1 MKIFEFTMLLT
12 KLHTIQSFLRITFN
26 NVDGYI
32 KKYDKTRYLA
42 LHHSEKWDRIFDRN
56 RYDLFS
62 WYG

>member
-1 MKIFEFTMLLT
+1 MLLT